1 MGERKRSA
9 KYYPLRRCI
18 EVRRPPPRMHPIDFS
33 LPITHPV
40 AIFGLAMTLILVV
53 PIVLRWLKV
62 PDVVGLLMAGVLI
75 GPNALGLL
83 ARDPT
88 IILLG
93 TVGVL
98 YIMFEAGLE
107 VDLNEFQAYKNKSLV
122 FGALT
127 FFFPIGIGT
136 FLGKWA
142 LDFSWP
148 SAILLG
154 SLFASHTLLSYPI
167 VSKLGLSKRESVTTA
182 IGGTIITD
190 TAALLVLAV
199 VANAAQGQS
208 GLGFWAKMIAFLAVY
223 TVAAMVLIP
232 LIGRWFFRTFRSGGQ
247 HFVFVLAV
255 VFITAFMAEVAGV
268 EAIIGAFLA
277 GLTLNRLV
285 PPQSTLMNRIHFVG
299 EYLFIPF
306 FLFSVGMLV
315 DFRVLVAG
323 WEAWIVAGTMLF
335 AVISGKWVAA
345 QLARPTLG
353 YRAEDAGL
361 LFGLSIPQAAATLA
375 AALVGF
381 NIGLFNEYVLNGAI
395 LMMLVTCIMGPLA
408 TEYYG
413 RKVAADEERA
423 SAVRSVQQRILVPL
437 ANPETA
443 GELVDLA
450 LLFREPKA
458 AAPLYPLT
466 VARAGDDEETQVIL
480 SEKLLSAAITHTVAA
495 DVPVRPITRI
505 DLNIANGITRAIR
518 EERIST
524 VVMGWNSQSTALSF
538 IFGNVLDQ
546 VLKDSRCEVA
556 VCRTVRPLNTHQRVV
571 VVIPPGIRREPGFG
585 HTLHTLRHLV
595 GQLGC
600 TLHLV
605 VSENEHASIRRRVET
620 LFRPGTFRTTALAGW
635 GDLLGELTHLLK
647 LEDVL
652 VLVNVREGTVA
663 WRPALNRLP
672 NQLATTFA
680 THSFVTLYVQEGGHS
695 VPEADHVALSGFVL
709 EVPAAATGLAPEA
722 FLQHLVS
729 LMFPGTSDAH
739 ERVLHRL
746 TQLQGQDAVEAG
758 GGVAVLHAHTSLA
771 HQPELL
777 VARSAS
783 GLPCFPES
791 GSVHTLLL
799 LFVPADVPSPLY
811 LALFQRVM
819 RLAHQ
824 PEDLDAY
831 IQTHGRPVRLDL

>member
-1 MGERKRSA
+1 
-9 KYYPLRRCI
+9 
-18 EVRRPPPRMHPIDFS
+18 MHPIDFS

-53 PIVLRWLKV
+53 PIVLRWFKI

-107 VDLNEFQAYKNKSLV
+107 VDLNEFQAYKNKSIV

-136 FLGKWA
+136 ALGKWA

-167 VSKLGLSKRESVTTA
+167 ASKLGLSKRESVTTA

-199 VANAAQGQS
+199 VANASQGQS
-208 GLGFWAKMIAFLAVY
+208 GLGFWVRMIAFLAVY
-223 TVAAMVLIP
+223 TAAAMVLIP
-232 LIGRWFFRTFRSGGQ
+232 LVGRWFFRTFRSGGQ

-277 GLTLNRLV
+277 GLSLNRLV

-315 DFRVLVAG
+315 DFRVLFAG
-323 WEAWIVAGTMLF
+323 WDAWIVAGTMLF

-353 YRAEDAGL
+353 YRADDAGL

-375 AALVGF
+375 ASLVGF
-381 NIGLFNEYVLNGAI
+381 QLGLFNEFVLNGAI

-413 RKVAADEERA
+413 RRVAADEERA

-443 GELVDLA
+443 GELVDIA
-450 LLFREPKA
+450 LLFRDPKA
-458 AAPLYPLT
+458 EAPLYPLT

-480 SEKLLSAAITHTVAA
+480 SEKLLAAAISHSVAA
-495 DVPVRPITRI
+495 DVPARPITRI

-518 EERIST
+518 EERISM
-524 VVMGWNSQSTALSF
+524 VVMGWNTQSTARSF

-556 VCRTVRPLNTHQRVV
+556 VCRTVRPFNTHQRVV
-571 VVIPPGIRREPGFG
+571 VVLPPSVRREPGFG
-585 HTLHTLRHLV
+585 HFLHTLRHLV

-600 TLHLV
+600 ALHLV
-605 VSENEHASIRRRVET
+605 ASENEEGSMRRRADA
-620 LFRPGTFRTTALAGW
+620 LFRQGTYRITVLSEWSDLIPTLQRLLKPE
-635 GDLLGELTHLLK
+635 DLLL
-647 LEDVL
+647 
-652 VLVNVREGTVA
+652 LVNVREGTLA

-672 NQLATTFA
+672 NQLATTFSS
-680 THSFVTLYVQEGGHS
+680 HSSITLYLPEGASIPPDG
-695 VPEADHVALSGFVL
+695 EELALSGYAVQVPNAVSSL
-709 EVPAAATGLAPEA
+709 RPEV
-722 FLQHLVS
+722 FLQQLLGV
-729 LMFPGTSDAH
+729 LLPGHGDAH
-739 ERVLHRL
+739 ERALHRL
-746 TQLQGQDAVEAG
+746 TQLQDQDSFEVG
-758 GGVAVLHAHTSLA
+758 DGVAVLHAHSSLA

-777 VARSAS
+777 VAQSATS
-783 GLPCFPES
+783 LPCITTAGP
-791 GSVHTLLL
+791 VHTLLL
-799 LFVPADVPSPLY
+799 LIVPANLPSALY

-824 PEDLDAY
+824 PEDLEAY
-831 IQTHGRPVRLDL
+831 VRTRCTPVRLDL

>member
-1 MGERKRSA
+1 
-9 KYYPLRRCI
+9 
-18 EVRRPPPRMHPIDFS
+18 MHPIDFS

-53 PIVLRWLKV
+53 PILLRWLKI
-62 PDVVGLLMAGVLI
+62 PDVVGLLVAGVLI

-136 FLGKWA
+136 LLGKWV

-167 VSKLGLSKRESVTTA
+167 ASKLGLAKRESVTTA

-208 GLGFWAKMIAFLAVY
+208 GVGFWFRMIAFLVVY
-223 TVAAMVLIP
+223 TAAAMILIP
-232 LIGRWFFRTFRSGGQ
+232 LVGRWFFRTFRSGGQ

-255 VFITAFMAEVAGV
+255 VFITAFLAEVAGV

-323 WEAWIVAGTMLF
+323 WDAWIVAGTMLF
-335 AVISGKWVAA
+335 AVVSGKWIAA

-353 YRAEDAGL
+353 YRADDAGL

-381 NIGLFNEYVLNGAI
+381 QIGLFNEFVLNGAI
-395 LMMLVTCIMGPLA
+395 LMMLVTCIMGPLV

-413 RKVAADEERA
+413 RRVAADEERA

-450 LLFREPKA
+450 LLFRDPKSE
-458 AAPLYPLT
+458 APLYPLT
-466 VARAGDDEETQVIL
+466 VARAGDDEETQVML
-480 SEKLLSAAITHTVAA
+480 SEKLLASAISHTVAA
-495 DVPVRPITRI
+495 DVPARPITRI
-505 DLNIANGITRAIR
+505 DLNIANGITRAVR
-518 EERIST
+518 EERISM
-524 VVMGWNSQSTALSF
+524 VVMGWNTQSTARTF
-538 IFGNVLDQ
+538 IFGSVLDQ

-556 VCRTVRPLNTHQRVV
+556 VCRTVRPFNTHQRVV
-571 VVIPPGIRREPGFG
+571 AVIPPTVRRELGFGQTLLTIRR
-585 HTLHTLRHLV
+585 LV

-605 VSENEHASIRRRVET
+605 ASETEGQSIRRRADA
-620 LFRPGTFRTTALAGW
+620 LFRQGTYRFTAVSEWNNLIPTLQRLLKPE
-635 GDLLGELTHLLK
+635 DLLL
-647 LEDVL
+647 
-652 VLVNVREGTVA
+652 LVNVREGTLA

-672 NQLATTFA
+672 NSFATTFIA
-680 THSFVTLYVQEGGHS
+680 HSSITLYVPEGSSPSPEGDDLALTGYTVQ
-695 VPEADHVALSGFVL
+695 VPNALLSL
-709 EVPAAATGLAPEA
+709 RPEA
-722 FLQHLVS
+722 FLHHLLNV
-729 LMFPGTSDAH
+729 LLPGQGDAH
-739 ERVLHRL
+739 ERALYRL
-746 TQLQGQDAVEAG
+746 TQLQDEEALEVG
-758 GGVAVLHAHTSLA
+758 NGIAVLHAHSSLA
-771 HQPELL
+771 EQPELL
-777 VARSAS
+777 VAQSAS
-783 GLPCFPES
+783 ALPCFTQT
-791 GSVHTLLL
+791 GAVHTLLL
-799 LFVPADVPSPLY
+799 LIVPANLPSPVY

-824 PEDLDAY
+824 PEELEVY
-831 IQTHGRPVRLDL
+831 LQTRCTPVRLDP